1 MRSVF
6 SFVTTLAA
14 ITVGTTAL
22 EASVITFG
30 SETQKQGLKS
40 PDISSATL
48 RQLLELRSG
57 SPTTSSLGSSDEENI
72 EFLNKLA
79 GSPARLFGAPA
90 ADAADG
96 GLDTL
101 LVVLEG
107 LTGDIGRSIQD
118 EYRNELLTTA
128 FATGSAKDTFLD
140 YILEARAEGIVNQE
154 SKHCSSSSD
163 INESCFQGFG
173 LPENF
178 DLTLGNGVLS
188 QVTMGESWINYR
200 KGLVVVR
207 IAFKSRGILGHIN
220 DLKSFLSNLRS
231 LSLNGRRVTAVVLPD
246 PNATQKMPRSRR
258 APEHTALDTTINW
271 GMNERFM
278 TADQQAQASLSL
290 APVCYASNS
299 SCNDATNTCSGHGV
313 CYEKSGGCYACLC
326 HDTYV
331 QTASGAERKIQWGGS
346 ACQKRDISSPFF
358 LIMGV
363 TITILL
369 VVTSAIAMIFG
380 LGNDEL
386 PGVISFGVGSARAQ
400 K

>member
-6 SFVTTLAA
+6 SFLTTLSA
-14 ITVGTTAL
+14 ITVVTAAS

-30 SETQKQGLKS
+30 SETQEQGLKT
-40 PDISSATL
+40 PDISSTTL
-48 RQLLELRSG
+48 RQLLELRSR
-57 SPTTSSLGSSDEENI
+57 SPTTSSLESSNEENI
-72 EFLNKLA
+72 ELLSKLA
-79 GSPARLFGAPA
+79 GPPARLFGAP
-90 ADAADG
+90 AADG

-107 LTGDIGRSIQD
+107 LTGDIGRSIKD
-118 EYRNELLTTA
+118 EYRNELLTTT

-140 YILEARAEGIVNQE
+140 YILEARADGIVSPE
-154 SKHCSSSSD
+154 SKHCSFSSST
-163 INESCFQGFG
+163 NERFVMC

-178 DLTLGNGVLS
+178 DLTLGNGFLS
-188 QVTMGESWINYR
+188 QVTMGESWINDR
-200 KGLVVVR
+200 KGLVVVHV
-207 IAFKSRGILGHIN
+207 AFKSQGNSGRIN
-220 DLKSFLSNLRS
+220 DLKFFLSNLRS

-246 PNATQKMPRSRR
+246 SHATQNLSRSRR

-271 GMNERFM
+271 EMGERFM
-278 TADQQAQASLSL
+278 TADQQAQVSLSL

-299 SCNDATNTCSGHGV
+299 SCNDATNTCSGHGA

-331 QTASGAERKIQWGGS
+331 KTAGGAERKIQWGGS

-363 TITILL
+363 TITVLL
-369 VVTSAIAMIFG
+369 AVISAIAMIFG

-386 PGVISFGVGSARAQ
+386 PGVIGAGVGSARAQ